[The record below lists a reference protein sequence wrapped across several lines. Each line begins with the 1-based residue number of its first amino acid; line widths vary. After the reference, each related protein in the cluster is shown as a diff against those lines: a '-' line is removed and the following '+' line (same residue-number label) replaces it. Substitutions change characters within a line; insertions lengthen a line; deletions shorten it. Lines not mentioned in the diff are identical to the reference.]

1 MAEQHLTA
9 KIKDIKS
16 NGKPLVVLLKGPD
29 KDSSMMEMILRTSGL
44 ATLRDQATLFVLSA
58 SEQATSMPPIVAAL
72 SRSSLPAISQT
83 DLPMVIVLN
92 GEGKALS
99 VARGLVTAGELQQSL
114 ADAVASFQPQGGSL
128 PLTSPHSGSA
138 AAPNASPN
146 ALGKEVTSS
155 NPAPTLAPLE
165 SRPAPLTAE
174 SATTA
179 VPASTTAVSMT
190 ETAKSAGQQ
199 PPATTPV
206 PAGIAVVPKEPLVHA
221 SQTVQLQIHLPDG
234 QAVRGSFKGA
244 TTLQEVCHYVDQQSP
259 GTCSRDCQLVSLHP
273 PKEFSVSDLAR
284 SLAELGVQSQT
295 SLRLR
300 HTQASPGSRVGPI
313 AQLMQLLRTLNPVT
327 MLRWLASL
335 FKNPNLDLH
344 RDSGATTSQQHWQ
357 QPASGSATSRDAG
370 ASQAVKRRNA
380 APGKVHTVH
389 DAGDEV
395 ESDDP
400 DSNKYWNGNSTQF
413 DGKDQ

>member
-16 NGKPLVVLLKGPD
+16 NGKPLVVLLKGPG

-58 SEQATSMPPIVAAL
+58 SEQATSMPPIAAAL
-72 SRSSLPAISQT
+72 SKSSLPAIQQA
-83 DLPMVIVLN
+83 DLPVVIVLN

-99 VARGLVTAGELQQSL
+99 VTRGLVTAGELQQSL

-128 PLTSPHSGSA
+128 PLRSPPSGSA
-138 AAPNASPN
+138 AAPAPNASPN
-146 ALGKEVTSS
+146 AVGKEAASS
-155 NPAPTLAPLE
+155 NLTPTPALSE
-165 SRPAPLTAE
+165 SRPAQLIEE

-179 VPASTTAVSMT
+179 AEPSTTAASMT
-190 ETAKSAGQQ
+190 ETAKAAAHQ
-199 PPATTPV
+199 PPENTTV
-206 PAGIAVVPKEPLVHA
+206 PAGVAVVPKEPQVHA

-244 TTLQEVCHYVDQQSP
+244 TTLQEVCHYVDQQSQA
-259 GTCSRDCQLVSLHP
+259 TLSRDCQLVSLHP
-273 PKEFSVSDLAR
+273 PKEFSVSDLTR

-300 HTQASPGSRVGPI
+300 HTQASAGSR
-313 AQLMQLLRTLNPVT
+313 
-327 MLRWLASL
+327 
-335 FKNPNLDLH
+335 DLH
-344 RDSGATTSQQHWQ
+344 RDSGAATPQQQRQ
-357 QPASGSATSRDAG
+357 QPASGSATSRETG
-370 ASQAVKRRNA
+370 ASKAVKRRNA
-380 APGKVHTVH
+380 APGKIHTVH
-389 DAGDEV
+389 DAGEGS

-413 DGKDQ
+413 DGNDQ

>member
-16 NGKPLVVLLKGPD
+16 NGKPLVVLLKGPG

-72 SRSSLPAISQT
+72 SKSSLPAIQQA

-114 ADAVASFQPQGGSL
+114 ADAVASFHPQGGSL
-128 PLTSPHSGSA
+128 PPGSPHPGSA
-138 AAPNASPN
+138 AAPAPN
-146 ALGKEVTSS
+146 AEGEEEAASS
-155 NPAPTLAPLE
+155 NPTPTPAPSE
-165 SRPAPLTAE
+165 SRQAQSTEESALTAAAPSS
-174 SATTA
+174 SAA
-179 VPASTTAVSMT
+179 SMT
-190 ETAKSAGQQ
+190 ETPKVAAHQPQ
-199 PPATTPV
+199 PPDTTTV
-206 PAGIAVVPKEPLVHA
+206 PAGVAVVPKEPLVHS

-244 TTLQEVCHYVDQQSP
+244 NTLQEVCHFVDQQSQA
-259 GTCSRDCQLVSLHP
+259 TRSRDCQIVCLHP

-300 HTQASPGSRVGPI
+300 HTQASAGSRG
-313 AQLMQLLRTLNPVT
+313 
-327 MLRWLASL
+327 
-335 FKNPNLDLH
+335 
-344 RDSGATTSQQHWQ
+344 
-357 QPASGSATSRDAG
+357 
-370 ASQAVKRRNA
+370 
-380 APGKVHTVH
+380 
-389 DAGDEV
+389 V
-395 ESDDP
+395 ESDP

-413 DGKDQ
+413 DGNDQ